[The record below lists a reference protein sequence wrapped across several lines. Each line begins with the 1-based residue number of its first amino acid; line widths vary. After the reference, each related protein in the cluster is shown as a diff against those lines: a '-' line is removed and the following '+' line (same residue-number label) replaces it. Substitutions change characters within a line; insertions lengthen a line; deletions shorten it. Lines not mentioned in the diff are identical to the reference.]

1 MKKLITVLLAM
12 LMMLCLFGCSGSK
25 EEEGPAEETS
35 DKPKIGFML
44 TTMDGS
50 MVTTAKNLES
60 EAERLGWDYTTLS
73 SEADTAREMTNAES
87 LVTLGV
93 DVVVILIVDSDA
105 SVAAIKYMTDN
116 GVKVIIAGRSANVQD
131 GDYATYVAGDHNL
144 CGEAQAQFLNDYLA
158 ANPDKELNIAFV
170 RGSTSSTAA
179 TAKYEGFVNGFLK
192 QHENDA
198 NVHYLAEDYGEF
210 TAEKAYNLV
219 TDWLQ
224 LYPEL
229 NVIVS
234 QSDDMTSGIVNAI
247 KTQGL
252 DPVNDFVIISADG
265 TSVGI
270 EGIRSGEFDCSVCM
284 SMKALAEQAM
294 KAAETIRNGGTLNQ
308 RTPIEGYYRLMT
320 PENVDQI
327 AAEEGL
333 D

>member
-1 MKKLITVLLAM
+1 MKKIITILIAIAM
-12 LMMLCLFGCSGSK
+12 MFCLFGCSQPEQTDNGG
-25 EEEGPAEETS
+25 EQTAEM
-35 DKPKIGFML
+35 PKIGFML
-44 TTMDGS
+44 TSMDGS
-50 MVTTAKNLES
+50 MVTTAANLES
-60 EAERLGWDYTTLS
+60 EAQRLGWDYTTLS
-73 SEADTAREMTNAES
+73 SDGDTAKEMTNAES

-105 SVAAIKYMTDN
+105 SVAAIRYLTEN
-116 GVKVIIAGRSANVQD
+116 GVKVIIAGRSANVED

-144 CGEAQAQFLNDYLA
+144 CGEAQAQFLNDYMA

-170 RGSTSSTAA
+170 RGAASSTAA
-179 TAKYEGFVNGFLK
+179 TAKYDGFVNGFLK
-192 QHENDA
+192 VHENDEKV
-198 NVHYLAEDYGEF
+198 NYLVEEYGEF

-224 LYPEL
+224 LYPEI

-252 DPVNDFVIISADG
+252 DPVNDFVIISSDG
-265 TSVGI
+265 TAVGI

-284 SMKALAEQAM
+284 SMKALAEQSM
-294 KAAETIRNGGTLNQ
+294 KAAEILRNGGTVEK

-333 D
+333 N